1 MDTVTE
7 DKEGCYLNR
16 SVKFFY
22 EASGKNI
29 SDYWRKRDYVI
40 VTLGM
45 TVCFIVIF
53 SNLLVIVAILKNR
66 RFHFPIY
73 YLLGNLALADLFSG
87 VSYLHLMFHT
97 GPWTIKLSKYQWFVR
112 QGLIDT
118 SLTASVLNLLAV
130 AVERHQ
136 TIFNMQLHS
145 KMSTRRVFIIM
156 LFIWLV
162 AIIMGL
168 VPTMGWHCLCDLPNC
183 STMAPLYSRSYLV
196 FWAVLN
202 LLTFSIMLAVYTRIF
217 VYVRRKSKQMSQ
229 HTSQIRYKETV
240 FNLMKTVSMILGCFV
255 ICWTPGLVVLLLDG
269 LGCEQCMVLRYEKYC
284 LVLAE
289 CNSFVNPIIYSFRD
303 KDMRSTFKQILCC
316 LCRRGSNHQGNSGV
330 QFSTLEHEKSKY
342 RSAVVKEKSN
352 GVPLICD
359 GSEDIPA
366 SSEKLN
372 LNNDKLS
379 AHEEDVL
386 THI

>member
-1 MDTVTE
+1 MDTSSE
-7 DKEGCYLNR
+7 DKVGCYFNK

-22 EASGKNI
+22 EESGKNI
-29 SDYWRKRDYVI
+29 SDHWRQRDYVI

-45 TVCFIVIF
+45 TVCFVVIF
-53 SNLLVIVAILKNR
+53 SNLLVIAAILKNR

-97 GPWTIKLSKYQWFVR
+97 GPWTIRLSKYQWFVR

-136 TIFNMQLHS
+136 TIFNKQLLS
-145 KMSTRRVFIIM
+145 KMSTRRVFAIM
-156 LFIWLV
+156 ILIWLV
-162 AIIMGL
+162 AIVMGL

-202 LLTFSIMLAVYTRIF
+202 LITFSIMVAVYTRIF

-229 HTSQIRYKETV
+229 HTSQMRYKETV
-240 FNLMKTVSMILGCFV
+240 FNLMKTVSMILGLFV

-269 LGCEQCMVLRYEKYC
+269 LGCERCQVLKYEKYF

-289 CNSFVNPIIYSFRD
+289 CNSFVNPIIYCFRD
-303 KDMRSTFKQILCC
+303 TDMRRTFKEILCC
-316 LCRRGSNHQGNSGV
+316 LCRRTRRHSGTEV
-330 QFSTLEHEKSKY
+330 HFTSLDHEKS
-342 RSAVVKEKSN
+342 RSAETAEKTN
-352 GVPLICD
+352 GSPLIRD
-359 GSEDIPA
+359 GSEDVSA
-366 SSEKLN
+366 SSDRWK
-372 LNNDKLS
+372 
-379 AHEEDVL
+379 
-386 THI
+386 